1 MLGPTQP
8 SRVVKTVMTKK
19 AKRRGGNAR
28 RPTPAIEVDI
38 PGISRYTA
46 PGDALGFLLN
56 QLSRLWLRRLNANLA
71 AIELTYLQFVLLL
84 GLAWNTR
91 SGGGITQKAL
101 GGFCKTSR
109 ALTSQVLRTLE
120 RKALIAQTVDPSD
133 TRARLVGLTAKG
145 KAKVLKALPI
155 LDRAEDEFLAG
166 DPALKRRVEDVL
178 RAALLLE
185 LEQPASNGDQADDVA
200 EEVGAE

>member
-1 MLGPTQP
+1 MN
-8 SRVVKTVMTKK
+8 KK
-19 AKRRGGNAR
+19 ASRGGENAR
-28 RPTPAIEVDI
+28 RSKPAIEVDI

-46 PGDALGFLLN
+46 PADALGFLLN
-56 QLSRLWLRRLNANLA
+56 QLSRLWLRRLNADLA
-71 AIELTYLQFVLLL
+71 GIELTYLQFVLLI

-120 RKALIAQTVDPSD
+120 RKALIVQTVDPSD

-145 KAKVLKALPI
+145 KAKVLEALPI
-155 LDRAEDEFLAG
+155 LDRAEDDFLAR
-166 DPALKRRVEDVL
+166 DLVLKRRVEDVL

-185 LEQPASNGDQADDVA
+185 LEQPASNGDEADDVEAAVEA
-200 EEVGAE
+200 E

>member
-1 MLGPTQP
+1 MNKKV
-8 SRVVKTVMTKK
+8 SR
-19 AKRRGGNAR
+19 RSESAR
-28 RPTPAIEVDI
+28 RPKPTIEVDI

-71 AIELTYLQFVLLL
+71 AIEITYLQFVLLI

-120 RKALIAQTVDPSD
+120 RKALIVQTVDPSD

-145 KAKVLKALPI
+145 KAKVLKALPL
-155 LDRAEDEFLAG
+155 LDHAEDEFLAG

-185 LEQPASNGDQADDVA
+185 LEQPASDEADDVEEQLAA
-200 EEVGAE
+200 E

>member
-1 MLGPTQP
+1 MPN
-8 SRVVKTVMTKK
+8 K
-19 AKRRGGNAR
+19 AKRRVGNTL
-28 RPTPAIEVDI
+28 RPKPAIEVDI

-166 DPALKRRVEDVL
+166 DPALKHRVEDVL

-185 LEQPASNGDQADDVA
+185 LEQPASNGEADDVE

>member
-1 MLGPTQP
+1 MRKQV
-8 SRVVKTVMTKK
+8 R
-19 AKRRGGNAR
+19 RRGASGG
-28 RPTPAIEVDI
+28 RPKRAVAVDI

-46 PGDALGFLLN
+46 PADALGFLLN

-71 AIELTYLQFVLLL
+71 EIGLTYLQFVLLI

-101 GGFCKTSR
+101 GRFCKTSR

-120 RKALIAQTVDPSD
+120 RKALIVQSVDPSD

-145 KAKVLKALPI
+145 KNKVLKALPI

-166 DPALKRRVEDVL
+166 DPTVKRRAEDAL

-185 LEQPASNGDQADDVA
+185 LGQPARADDSADDVA
-200 EEVGAE
+200 EALNAE